1 MKYCVDRIEENIA
14 VLENMETRKMENI
27 DINILPK
34 DIKEG
39 SIIEKKEDIY
49 IHLYDEEEKRNQ
61 DISSRFQR
69 LISNKKDL

>member
-27 DINILPK
+27 DIALLPK